1 MNNKTKLSIAGA
13 IIMVGVFISVSGA
26 TAQTSQMS
34 VLPTCNSVTFNG
46 YVTPNGNPTTVWFEW
61 GTSTALGNQTN
72 KQIFNSNS
80 NFSQLVNGLAED
92 TTYYYRAM
100 ATNIEGNAV
109 GQIVSFRTST
119 CTVPIPLPTVNISAD
134 QTNLQYNGSTVVRW
148 NSNNATSCFGSNGSN
163 GWSGN
168 KSFSGSFTTGAL
180 TNGTTF
186 SITCSNA
193 TGQVNDSVTISVAPK
208 PLNPPGVETRP
219 PTVTTMTAY

>member
-109 GQIVSFRTST
+109 GQIISFRTDK
-119 CTVPIPLPTVNISAD
+119 CTKPVPNPTVTLSAD
-134 QTNLQYNGSTVVRW
+134 QTNIQYESSTTIRW
-148 NSNNATSCFGSNGSN
+148 NSTDATSCFASGGSNG
-163 GWSGN
+163 
-168 KSFSGSFTTGAL
+168 
-180 TNGTTF
+180 
-186 SITCSNA
+186 
-193 TGQVNDSVTISVAPK
+193 
-208 PLNPPGVETRP
+208 
-219 PTVTTMTAY
+219 